1 MYPDIIY
8 PDGRTA
14 TFKFREQMPSDFT
27 QQHCQQWMIYS
38 RNFIG
43 VPMNTLSEVLLAA
56 WALID
61 HPSKWTQG
69 CWARRSDGYNIMGD
83 WSRASTYDSSGALRK
98 ATGALSHGSNCQFR
112 DAYNVLETTLHRRL
126 GRKEYLTIF
135 NDTHSWEEVRD
146 LWLDAITTEQQ
157 KEAAQS

>member
-1 MYPDIIY
+1 MEAS
-8 PDGRTA
+8 T
-14 TFKFREQMPSDFT
+14 
-27 QQHCQQWMIYS
+27 
-38 RNFIG
+38 
-43 VPMNTLSEVLLAA
+43 VSEVLVAA

-61 HPSKWTQG
+61 SPSHWTQG

-83 WSRASTYDSSGALRK
+83 WSRASTYDSSGALRSV
-98 ATGALSHGSNCQFR
+98 TGAFSHGSNAQFR
-112 DAYNVLETTLHRRL
+112 DAYNALEATLHRRL